1 MSHPARGRCSVEG
14 PQPRSPIGPW
24 LRPSSLAY
32 AMTASG
38 SAFFAAVTVPP
49 TSPAREPPPPP
60 VPTRPEINNR
70 VTRKLRRFD
79 SSECDKKKSI
89 TRLLSPSLPRDP
101 DERKARRDG
110 GRRAR
115 GNRGGEG
122 VTGGGAL
129 IQSNVSD

>member
-1 MSHPARGRCSVEG
+1 MQRRGATAEE
-14 PQPRSPIGPW
+14 PDWALAPPLQPRLRHDSLWVG
-24 LRPSSLAY
+24 LFRSCNRPSNL
-32 AMTASG
+32 SG
-38 SAFFAAVTVPP
+38 ERT
-49 TSPAREPPPPP
+49 PPPP

>member
-24 LRPSSLAY
+24 LRPSILAF
-32 AMTASG
+32 AMSASG
-38 SAFFAAVTVPP
+38 SAFFAAVTVPL
-49 TSPAREPPPPP
+49 TSPAREPPP
-60 VPTRPEINNR
+60 TRLEINNR